1 MSLTPSNMIPLG
13 SPAPLFNLP
22 DVISGQSLTTNQLAG
37 INGTVVMFIC
47 NHCPYVKHINP
58 ELTRLG
64 KEYIPKGISFVAIS
78 SNDIVAE
85 PEDSPEMMKKVAG
98 QLQYPFPYL
107 FDETQ
112 EVAKAYD
119 AACTPDFFVFDKNLR
134 LVYRGQLDDSRPSN
148 NISLSGKDIREALDG
163 LLAGKSVS
171 PRQRPSIGC
180 NIKWKKSV
188 NG

>member
-13 SPAPLFNLP
+13 SPAPGFTLT
-22 DVISGQSLTTNQLAG
+22 DTISGQPIALNALKGAQA
-37 INGTVVMFIC
+37 TVIMFIC

-58 ELTRLG
+58 ELTHIANSY
-64 KEYIPKGISFVAIS
+64 KDKGVSFVAIS
-78 SNDIVAE
+78 SNDIIAE
-85 PEDSPEMMKKVAG
+85 PEDSPENMKKAAVE
-98 QLQYPFPYL
+98 LKYPFPYF

-119 AACTPDFFVFDKNLR
+119 AACTPDFFVFDKNMM

-148 NISLSGKDIREALDG
+148 NIPLSGKDIREAVDA
-163 LLAGKSVS
+163 LLAGKRVS

-180 NIKWKKSV
+180 NIKWKK
-188 NG
+188 